1 MMREVEKIFTTFKG
15 VQKMLMKRGKLV
27 LQLDSL
33 YFIVHIRVLNKIFKD
48 DVMLDVL
55 TNNSVM
61 IDKIFN
67 NKTNEDV

>member
-1 MMREVEKIFTTFKG
+1 M
-15 VQKMLMKRGKLV
+15 

-48 DVMLDVL
+48 DVMLDVS

-61 IDKIFN
+61 IDKDFN

>member
-1 MMREVEKIFTTFKG
+1 MREVEKIFTTFKG

-27 LQLDSL
+27 LQIDSL
-33 YFIVHIRVLNKIFKD
+33 YFIVQIRVLNKIFKD

-61 IDKIFN
+61 IDKVFN